1 MIAMERSGTSFIY
14 VCVMEEGQERK
25 GRKKESAETR
35 ETGRGVV
42 AHWMRHAHQKLSMNI
57 CKYDGCVWV

>member
-1 MIAMERSGTSFIY
+1 MGLASF
-14 VCVMEEGQERK
+14 MEEGQERK
-25 GRKKESAETR
+25 GRKKESTETR

>member
-1 MIAMERSGTSFIY
+1 MCDGGRAREQAMG
-14 VCVMEEGQERK
+14 K
-25 GRKKESAETR
+25 GRKKESTETR

>member
-1 MIAMERSGTSFIY
+1 MCDGGRAREQAMG
-14 VCVMEEGQERK
+14 K
-25 GRKKESAETR
+25 GRKKESTERKRKR